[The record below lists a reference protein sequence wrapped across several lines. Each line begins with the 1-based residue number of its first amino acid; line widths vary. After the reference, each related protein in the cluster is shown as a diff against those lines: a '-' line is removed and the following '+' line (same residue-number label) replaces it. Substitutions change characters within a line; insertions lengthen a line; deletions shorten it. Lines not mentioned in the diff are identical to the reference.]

1 MPKFFVDNI
10 TSDTVTLTGANAVHI
25 GKSLRMKK
33 GESLTL
39 CNGKGTDY
47 GCLIEDI
54 TADSVICKVVF
65 ETASESECKIKISLY
80 QGLPKGDKMD
90 TVVQKCVELGV
101 FDIHPVLTERC
112 ISRPDAKSAAKKVKR
127 LQKIADEAA
136 KQSRRGIL
144 PKVYDLTPYR
154 DALKSINADL
164 TIFFYEKGGEK
175 LKTVLKNFS
184 GESIALIIGP
194 EGGFSDDEVT
204 VAKDT
209 GAVTATLGSRIL
221 RTETAPIAAI
231 SNIVYELDE

>member
-10 TSDTVTLTGANAVHI
+10 MSDTVTLTGKDAVHI

-33 GESLTL
+33 GESITL

-54 TADSVICKVVF
+54 TADSVKCRVIFK
-65 ETASESECKIKISLY
+65 TASESECKIKISLY

-112 ISRPDAKSAAKKVKR
+112 ISRPDSKSADKKIKR

-144 PKVYDLTPYR
+144 PKVYGLTPYR
-154 DALKSINADL
+154 EALKNIKADL
-164 TIFFYEKGGEK
+164 IILFYEKGGEK
-175 LKTVLKNFS
+175 LKTILRNFS
-184 GESIALIIGP
+184 GESIAVIIGP
-194 EGGFSDDEVT
+194 EGGFSDDEVEA
-204 VAKDT
+204 AKEA
-209 GAVTATLGSRIL
+209 GAEIATLGSRIL
-221 RTETAPIAAI
+221 RTETAPIAAAA
-231 SNIVYELDE
+231 NIVYELDE